1 MYQFEKRFDFGTAK
15 SPVEPDFQRVSER
28 TKYSPALGYGWTA
41 GTVSSVDRGSG
52 TALDRDL
59 SLLQKGTFV
68 VDLPNGTYRVELLFD
83 VANSPSLNA
92 FQRARIL
99 ERLKGYIDGEGVL
112 QEKGREAVVAARA
125 ADVGYVHPLALGD
138 ELGAALPCV
147 GLTAVALCNL
157 AQVGRGSSVLVN
169 GASGGVG
176 HLALQV
182 AKARGALVAA
192 TASARRRDLVAALG
206 ADEFIDYRAR
216 PVSDWPMAFDAVL
229 DCVPNLPR
237 ASHRRLLRRGG
248 HYASTLPN
256 GWTYTLDP
264 VLNRMGRLQ
273 RHAVM
278 LQPDERAFDELLV
291 GVSAGRLRCE
301 SAGVFPLEDA
311 ARAIELSQTG
321 HVAGKIVIRVA

>member
-1 MYQFEKRFDFGTAK
+1 MRAFRYHAAGHASTPRVEDVPAPEPAAGEVLVRVRCASLNPVDWKIASGKFRFLVKGGLPRTMGSDFAGEIA
-15 SPVEPDFQRVSER
+15 SVGPGVE
-28 TKYSPALGYGWTA
+28 GW
-41 GTVSSVDRGSG
+41 GPG
-52 TALDRDL
+52 DL
-59 SLLQKGTFV
+59 VMGFIDPFARSCGTFAEYV
-68 VDLPNGTYRVELLFD
+68 PVPAGFVTRRPRAVDEV
-83 VANSPSLNA
+83 
-92 FQRARIL
+92 
-99 ERLKGYIDGEGVL
+99 
-112 QEKGREAVVAARA
+112 
-125 ADVGYVHPLALGD
+125 
-138 ELGAALPCV
+138 LGAALPCV

-157 AQVGRGSSVLVN
+157 AQVGAGSSVLVN

-192 TASARRRDLVAALG
+192 TASASRREFVTALG

-216 PVSDWPMAFDAVL
+216 PVPDWPMAFDAVL

-237 ASHRRLLRRGG
+237 ACHRRLLRRGG
-248 HYASTLPN
+248 HYASTLPS

-278 LQPDERAFDELLV
+278 LQPDERAFDELLAA
-291 GVSAGRLRCE
+291 VSAGKLRCE
-301 SAGVFPLEDA
+301 IAGVFPLEDA